1 MSTERARNLGAIFN
15 AGKTRPDADLTA
27 VPEFMPYPAPSTTR
41 ETLRDVPM
49 ETRQEST
56 PESEGDTTLEP
67 TREAERDTTQ
77 EPTKDGPREAAGET
91 QEAELVV
98 SNTAVYLPVPVLSRL
113 KEARAKRKLTYTDL
127 LIDAFDELEDEQILV
142 ALGAKPRTG
151 GMPRRHRAPARGQGG
166 VQVQLRLDQEQ
177 RAWLDDRVEQY
188 GAPSRSALVAAVFD
202 AWLPRGR

>member
-15 AGKTRPDADLTA
+15 AGKTRPDADHTA
-27 VPEFMPYPAPSTTR
+27 VPEFMPYPAPSTKR
-41 ETLRDVPM
+41 ETMRDVPM

-56 PESEGDTTLEP
+56 PESEG
-67 TREAERDTTQ
+67 DTTQ

-177 RAWLDDRVEQY
+177 RAWLDGRVEQY

>member
-41 ETLRDVPM
+41 ETMRDVPM

-56 PESEGDTTLEP
+56 PESEG
-67 TREAERDTTQ
+67 DTTQ

-151 GMPRRHRAPARGQGG
+151 GMPRRHRAPTRGQGG

>member
-41 ETLRDVPM
+41 ETMRDVPM

-56 PESEGDTTLEP
+56 PESEGDT
-67 TREAERDTTQ
+67 
-77 EPTKDGPREAAGET
+77 TKDGPREAAGET

-142 ALGAKPRTG
+142 ALGVKPRTG

>member
-41 ETLRDVPM
+41 ETMRDVPM

-56 PESEGDTTLEP
+56 PESEG
-67 TREAERDTTQ
+67 DTTQ

>member
-41 ETLRDVPM
+41 ETMRDVPM

-56 PESEGDTTLEP
+56 PESEGDT
-67 TREAERDTTQ
+67 
-77 EPTKDGPREAAGET
+77 TKDGPREAAGET

>member
-41 ETLRDVPM
+41 ETMRNVPM

-56 PESEGDTTLEP
+56 PESEG
-67 TREAERDTTQ
+67 DTTQ

>member
-41 ETLRDVPM
+41 ETMRDVPM

-56 PESEGDTTLEP
+56 PESEGE
-67 TREAERDTTQ
+67 TTQ